1 MNIDELFKIP
11 AIPSGK
17 NKRKLPDNPS
27 LDFLDKYRQASND
40 EEIESSES
48 KRRNVTIEED
58 EDDARNY
65 GGEVDDYGYEDEEDE
80 GRFFGGGLTDE
91 QRKMLELVD
100 EIDADE
106 PEALDATTVKKY
118 ILRFEK
124 AINKNQE
131 QRVKYADS
139 PEKFMESEADLDEE
153 IKNLLALTQAP
164 QHYRELVSLGS
175 IPSLLSL
182 LSHENTDI
190 ALDAIEL
197 INELTD
203 EDVAPGEDME
213 DEEKAEAITESI
225 NVFVKAL
232 IDEQLP
238 ELLLQ
243 NLQRLDETE
252 AADRQGVFNA
262 LSIFENLV
270 SIDLKYAEI
279 VVEKTDILPWLLKRI
294 NTKAF
299 DSNRGYA
306 VEILSILL
314 QESRANRIKLGELG
328 GIDVLLRVLSSYKRK
343 DPADDDEAELMEN
356 CFTSLCSALAEP
368 EIKKLFLEGEGIELM
383 LIMIKEK
390 SMARIRAVK
399 VLDYAMS
406 TSAGTANCYRFV
418 ESLGLKT
425 LFPMF
430 MGKGLKKLK
439 KAYKAYSETEEEE
452 HILGIIIS
460 LFKNLPQDDIQRL
473 RLIRKFSDENFE
485 KVDRLFDLLEHYHA
499 RDAMTQTE
507 IETEKE
513 QLDEEDLE
521 EMADQFYIRRLD
533 AGLFTLQR
541 VCLAIVVLCEEDE
554 RVLGHSLM
562 LLNRKDRDM
571 TFITSLIDAD
581 ESLAREMVSVRG
593 PIFSAPASTEESKVE
608 AMDTDSA
615 APDVDQLANNN

>member
-1 MNIDELFKIP
+1 
-11 AIPSGK
+11 
-17 NKRKLPDNPS
+17 
-27 LDFLDKYRQASND
+27 
-40 EEIESSES
+40 
-48 KRRNVTIEED
+48 
-58 EDDARNY
+58 
-65 GGEVDDYGYEDEEDE
+65 
-80 GRFFGGGLTDE
+80 
-91 QRKMLELVD
+91 MLALVD
-100 EIDADE
+100 EIDVDE
-106 PEALDATTVKKY
+106 TEALDATTVKKY

-131 QRVKYADS
+131 QRIKYADS

-175 IPSLLSL
+175 IASLLSL

-203 EDVAPGEDME
+203 EDIISGEEID

-225 NVFVKAL
+225 NIFVKAL

-238 ELLLQ
+238 ELLVQ
-243 NLQRLDETE
+243 NLQRLDENE

-270 SIDLKYAEI
+270 SIDTKYADI
-279 VVEKTDILPWLLKRI
+279 VVEKTDLLPWLLKRI

-328 GIDVLLRVLSSYKRK
+328 GIDVLLRILSSYKRK

-418 ESLGLKT
+418 ESFGLKT

-430 MGKGLKKLK
+430 MRKGVKKLK

-473 RLIRKFSDENFE
+473 RLIRKFSDEDFE

-499 RDAMTQTE
+499 RDALTQTE

-554 RVLGHSLM
+554 RILGHALM

-571 TFITSLIDAD
+571 TFITSLIDTD
-581 ESLAREMVSVRG
+581 ESLAKEMVAVRG
-593 PIFSAPASTEESKVE
+593 PIFSDKKPSTEESNVE
-608 AMDTDSA
+608 AMDTDL
-615 APDVDQLANNN
+615 APIVDQQADNN

>member
-593 PIFSAPASTEESKVE
+593 PIFSTPASTEESKVE

-615 APDVDQLANNN
+615 APDVDRLANNN